1 MSTYPYRCTNCGPFD
16 VRRPIGE
23 ARPEEPCQACG
34 RRAKRVFT
42 APMLTRTPAAL
53 AHALRAQEASA
64 DRPRVVGEVP
74 APHRRPV
81 AVTDPRHALLPKP

>member
-23 ARPEEPCQACG
+23 APPEEPCAACG
-34 RRAKRVFT
+34 RRAKRVYT

-53 AHALRAQEASA
+53 TRALRAQEASA
-64 DRPRVVGEVP
+64 HEPRVVGALP
-74 APHRRPV
+74 ATRRRPV
-81 AVTDPRHALLPKP
+81 VSADPRHALLPKP